1 MTPRTRF
8 LKELLL
14 KKKPMICVERAKYW
28 TEAMKETE
36 GEPMIIRNAK
46 ALERVLMNISVNIY
60 TGELIVGTMVSDPPG
75 AIVYPEGIGLRPS
88 SAIRIRDHRKQAD
101 KSLQDFRRRRKGP
114 KGGGLPLLVG

>member
-60 TGELIVGTMVSDPPG
+60 PEELIVGTMVSDPPG
-75 AIVYPEGIGLRPS
+75 AIVYPEGIGLRPVALS
-88 SAIRIRDHRKQAD
+88 E
-101 KSLQDFRRRRKGP
+101 L
-114 KGGGLPLLVG
+114 